1 MDQNTARQMFEN
13 GAFLVVLDAPC
24 GIEFGIDLDTWETG
38 PLFKGL
44 KMIPPGIHYIHYSA
58 VNNDKQ
64 TGIQSGFLHKFALKE
79 VVVRRW
85 CAETEQLYP
94 SKHVS
99 AEDVERIRMGIRDL
113 DKGLGAYPLDG
124 GSNGTYARWQKLTG
138 YITPEML
145 DLLLPPNGEF
155 SSATGSVYEDEEMEK
170 AQKALN
176 QSSDKP
182 TESSDSLDRFNF
194 THCNI
199 RRSFPTNASP
209 EDIRKYSRDKSWLLK
224 TLLSSR
230 WHNNPHEL
238 LGELQLAFVIIFVGQ
253 NFSGLEHW
261 KFLMNLTLCCAE
273 ALEDKTLVSQL
284 FVPLVR
290 VLCMQLAEC
299 PQEFAASVLEQDN
312 FIAVVLETLVL
323 NVYECS
329 VDETRTTMDKE
340 IAVMRKLL
348 EEKFSWT
355 LATGRQLQADADTE
369 DGEYAPQVVH
379 MD

>member
-1 MDQNTARQMFEN
+1 MDQGTARQMFEN
-13 GAFLVVLDAPC
+13 GAFLVVLDAST

-64 TGIQSGFLHKFALKE
+64 AGIQSGFLHSFVSKE

-94 SKHVS
+94 SDHVS

-113 DKGLGAYPLDG
+113 DKGLGAYPH
-124 GSNGTYARWQKLTG
+124 GSGPNDSYARWQKLTG
-138 YITPEML
+138 YITPAML
-145 DLLLPPNGEF
+145 ALLLPPNGEF
-155 SSATGSVYEDEEMEK
+155 SSATGSVYEDEEMEE
-170 AQKALN
+170 AQKALHHATA
-176 QSSDKP
+176 QPAALSDTP
-182 TESSDSLDRFNF
+182 DRFNF
-194 THCNI
+194 THTDI
-199 RRSFPTNASP
+199 RRSFPANASP
-209 EDIRKYSRDKSWLLK
+209 EDVRKYSQDKSWLLK

-230 WHNNPHEL
+230 WHDNPDEL

-261 KFLMNLTLCCAE
+261 KLLMHLTLCCAE
-273 ALEDKTLVSQL
+273 ALEDRQLVSRL

-290 VLCMQLAEC
+290 VLCVQLAEC

-329 VDETRTTMDKE
+329 VDETRVMMEKE
-340 IAVMRKLL
+340 LVVLRKLL
-348 EEKFSWT
+348 EERFSWT
-355 LATGRQLQADADTE
+355 LATGRQLQADADAE

-379 MD
+379 LD